1 LCFCWDSDN
10 DDEEDDDGCQ
20 SNRLLN
26 ENAATTNED
35 MTLMENVVMKA
46 KQRADLSRR
55 LCLIRF
61 DYDDDGIRMLLLD
74 LELKFDEG
82 RGGMTGEAS
91 SCRGGIININLNDV
105 KREGQRNVV
114 SVNNNKPCRNRFY
127 NNVQT
132 SYGWEDIRNGSPHCH
147 HHRHQG

>member
-1 LCFCWDSDN
+1 MYGRDLLRYLGRKNRSIDLCFCWDSDN

-35 MTLMENVVMKA
+35 MTLMENVMMKA

-61 DYDDDGIRMLLLD
+61 DYDYDGIRMLLLD
-74 LELKFDEG
+74 LELKFDE
-82 RGGMTGEAS
+82 
-91 SCRGGIININLNDV
+91 IIV
-105 KREGQRNVV
+105 QRW
-114 SVNNNKPCRNRFY
+114 Y
-127 NNVQT
+127 
-132 SYGWEDIRNGSPHCH
+132 
-147 HHRHQG
+147 HQHQPE

>member
-1 LCFCWDSDN
+1 MYGRDLLRYLGRKNRSIDLCFCWDSNN

-46 KQRADLSRR
+46 KQRAHLSRR

-61 DYDDDGIRMLLLD
+61 DDDGATD
-74 LELKFDEG
+74 K
-82 RGGMTGEAS
+82 AS
-91 SCRGGIININLNDV
+91 S
-105 KREGQRNVV
+105 
-114 SVNNNKPCRNRFY
+114 
-127 NNVQT
+127 T
-132 SYGWEDIRNGSPHCH
+132 STCSSTATCTSS
-147 HHRHQG
+147 